1 MESIELTTSNQ
12 DNKTFTPEDPKESQP
27 RSELRSCTY
36 TLFTDSLP
44 YVINLIGSF
53 IVTTLNLIYF
63 SNSVPEQV
71 APDAIAGVGIAVT
84 WTAITTFVVIMSLNG
99 GFSTLAAQAFGSK
112 NYELVGLYLH
122 RSLIIRTLCLIPGF
136 ILLIYCEECLL
147 ALGVSERP
155 VIYAGMYA
163 RALIPGTFLLM
174 LGDTFK
180 AYIIAHN
187 IFKPLLYIQI
197 IIMGSHFLFCEL
209 LIRKLQLG
217 MTGVGWAFF
226 LSQGAGVAAYA
237 SYIFKYQPTKE
248 TLFWFKKESFQ
259 NLLLQFKQEAWIA
272 MFMYL
277 EWVGYEFI
285 LIFGGMLGDLEL
297 RSLVICYNIA
307 TFVYMPGSGLAMTLT
322 TYTATAMGEGN
333 LNRVMKFIQ
342 GGAILTFADII
353 LVSGALFIFAEPL
366 IRIYTNDEETV
377 EYSVVL
383 LRLYGGFYFLDLGQI
398 MEVAVLKGTG
408 KEVIGTKYYIIS
420 MLIVGPI
427 SGYAL
432 AFWAKFRAIGLYI
445 GLAIGLATMNVLCFL
460 VLKRM
465 DFREQMKE
473 IQARINE
480 LSPANA
486 EKAVEMKEIHEQI
499 NDELSKEANTE
510 NTDEMK
516 EIQEQIND
524 ELSKAA
530 NTENNTAGMKE
541 IHSHEMN
548 DRC

>member
-1 MESIELTTSNQ
+1 MENIELTTSLNK
-12 DNKTFTPEDPKESQP
+12 DNKTFPLEDSKESQP
-27 RSELRSCTY
+27 RSELGSCTY
-36 TLFTDSLP
+36 TLLTDSLP
-44 YVINLIGSF
+44 YVIYLIGFF

-63 SNSVPEQV
+63 SKSVPAEV
-71 APDAIAGVGIAVT
+71 APDAIAGVGIAGT
-84 WTAITTFVVIMSLNG
+84 WLAITTFLVIMSLNG

-122 RSLIIRTLCLIPGF
+122 RSLVIRTLGLIPSI

-147 ALGVSERP
+147 AFGVSERS
-155 VIYAGMYA
+155 VAYAGVYA
-163 RALIPGTFLLM
+163 RACIPGAFLYM
-174 LGDTFK
+174 LGDTLK
-180 AYIIAHN
+180 AFIIAHN

-197 IIMGSHFLFCEL
+197 VIMGSHVLFCEL

-217 MTGVGWAFF
+217 MAGVGWAFL
-226 LSQGAGVAAYA
+226 LSQGAGAAAYA
-237 SYIFKYQPTKE
+237 IYIFKFQSTKE

-259 NLLLQFKQEAWIA
+259 NLLLQLKQEAWIA

-342 GGAILTFADII
+342 GGAILTLVDVI
-353 LVSGALFIFAEPL
+353 LVSGALIIFPEPL

-377 EYSVVL
+377 ELSVAL

-420 MLIVGPI
+420 MIIVCPM
-427 SGYAL
+427 SGYVL
-432 AFWAKFRAIGLYI
+432 AFWFKFGAIGLYM
-445 GLAIGLATMNVLCFL
+445 GLAIGVATMNVLCFL
-460 VLKRM
+460 VFKSM

-480 LSPANA
+480 LS
-486 EKAVEMKEIHEQI
+486 
-499 NDELSKEANTE
+499 
-510 NTDEMK
+510 
-516 EIQEQIND
+516 
-524 ELSKAA
+524 KAA
-530 NTENNTAGMKE
+530 NTENTIEMKE
-541 IHSHEMN
+541 IHYNEMN
-548 DRC
+548 